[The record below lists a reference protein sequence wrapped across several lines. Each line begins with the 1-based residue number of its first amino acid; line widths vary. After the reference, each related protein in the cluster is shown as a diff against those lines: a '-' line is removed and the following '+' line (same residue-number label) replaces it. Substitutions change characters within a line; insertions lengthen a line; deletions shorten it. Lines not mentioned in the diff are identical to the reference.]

1 MQKGSRGPA
10 IHSSD
15 FSIVC
20 YANLHRAICKGLSR
34 GLMCIEPFPM
44 LRMQNNI
51 GSYAKDSQGALG
63 PGAGL
68 LLASYCIGPYVN
80 LHR

>member
-10 IHSSD
+10 ILRDD
-15 FSIVC
+15 FYIVC
-20 YANLHRAICKGLSR
+20 YANLHRAICKRLAR
-34 GLMCIEPFPM
+34 GMCIEPFPM

-51 GSYAKDSQGALG
+51 GSYAKGSQGSLG
-63 PGAGL
+63 SEADLPLGL
-68 LLASYCIGPYVN
+68 YCIGPYVN

>member
-10 IHSSD
+10 IPASD
-15 FSIVC
+15 FCIGV
-20 YANLHRAICKGLSR
+20 YVNLHRSLCKRLPR
-34 GLMCIEPFPM
+34 GRCADPFPM
-44 LRMQNNI
+44 LPMQI
-51 GSYAKDSQGALG
+51 SIESYAKGSQGALG

-68 LLASYCIGPYVN
+68 PLASYCIGPYVN

>member
-10 IHSSD
+10 IVGDD
-15 FSIVC
+15 FYIVC

-34 GLMCIEPFPM
+34 GMCIEPFPM

-51 GSYAKDSQGALG
+51 GSYAKGSQGALG

-68 LLASYCIGPYVN
+68 PLASYCIGPYVN